1 MVIIDCKAFNEKT
14 RGKWV
19 PKDVPGT
26 GSDFED
32 HLFGSGEL
40 TLTDKVNKYQG
51 AKQNVHWD
59 KSTKISKRKKNCC
72 KFHEIKVILRLI
84 YSVVEN

>member
-1 MVIIDCKAFNEKT
+1 MSQKVWHIIFLIYFMVIIDCKAFNEKT

-40 TLTDKVNKYQG
+40 TLTDKVNIRDLNKSHTG
-51 AKQNVHWD
+51 TENFGSEFNV
-59 KSTKISKRKKNCC
+59 
-72 KFHEIKVILRLI
+72 IKVF
-84 YSVVEN
+84 

>member
-1 MVIIDCKAFNEKT
+1 MVIIDCEAFNKKT
-14 RGKWV
+14 RGKYV

-40 TLTDKVNKYQG
+40 TLTDKVNIRDLNKLHTG
-51 AKQNVHWD
+51 TEV
-59 KSTKISKRKKNCC
+59 
-72 KFHEIKVILRLI
+72 
-84 YSVVEN
+84 

>member
-1 MVIIDCKAFNEKT
+1 MSQKLWQITFLIYFMVIIDCKAFNEKT

-40 TLTDKVNKYQG
+40 TLTDKKGSDDCLFNFLP
-51 AKQNVHWD
+51 
-59 KSTKISKRKKNCC
+59 ICKN
-72 KFHEIKVILRLI
+72 
-84 YSVVEN
+84 